1 VALDRHCER
10 SEAIHGRHKMDC
22 FVASLL
28 AMTGLKEATMQVL
41 AAAGIAVSMVLFA
54 GCAKAADQKMTIA
67 VFTKNLTNP
76 AYEAFRIAADK
87 IAAATG
93 AKIQHYVPK
102 QPDNVDEQKAMV
114 EQVLKDRPDAVIFI
128 PVDDVA
134 MIDSVKKLNEAKIP
148 VVLVS
153 NPLLGSFVTYVGA
166 DDFEIGYRQA
176 RYLFDTLGGKGKIV
190 VIEGIPVAPTNRE
203 RVRGY
208 KRALAEFPGIE
219 VLASG
224 VGNYQQ
230 PDARRVMAKFL
241 SDYPQ
246 IDAVLSAND
255 GMALGAL
262 EALKEANRTSLVIGI
277 NGILPAVKLIETGA
291 ILASVDFNMFK
302 IGCTATRAA
311 LRHLKGEVLPE
322 KILLPAE
329 IIDKTNYKAWLVPVN
344 QQDCPEW
351 GDVVR

>member
-1 VALDRHCER
+1 MKH
-10 SEAIHGRHKMDC
+10 
-22 FVASLL
+22 LL
-28 AMTGLKEATMQVL
+28 AAVL
-41 AAAGIAVSMVLFA
+41 AASMELSM
-54 GCAKAADQKMTIA
+54 GNAKAADQMTIA

-87 IAAATG
+87 VAGLTG
-93 AKIQHYVPK
+93 AWVVHYVPK

-114 EQVLKDRPDAVIFI
+114 EQALKNRPDAVIFI

-134 MIDSVKKLNEAKIP
+134 MIPSVKKLNDAKIP

-153 NPLLGSFVTYVGA
+153 NPLPGSFVTYVGA

-176 RYLFDTLGGKGKIV
+176 RYLFENLGGNAKIV

-208 KRALAEFPGIE
+208 KRAFAEFPGIE

-230 PDARRVMAKFL
+230 PDAKRVMAKFL
-241 SDYPQ
+241 ADYPQ

-262 EALKEANRTSLVIGI
+262 EALKEANRTAVVIGI

-291 ILASVDFNMFK
+291 LLASVDFNMFK
-302 IGCTATRAA
+302 IGCIATRAA
-311 LRHLKGEVLPE
+311 TRHLKGEPLPE

-329 IIDKTNYKAWLVPVN
+329 IIDKTNYRAWLVPVE
-344 QQDCPEW
+344 QRACTEW
-351 GDVVR
+351 SEVVK